1 MVDLFVLVVDGYI
14 EDIFGFVVCL
24 EVYVMIKVI
33 VCVGVCD
40 VQYFFCGGYVI
51 SYVFVYGEF
60 VYIQNLLI

>member
-40 VQYFFCGGYVI
+40 V
-51 SYVFVYGEF
+51 
-60 VYIQNLLI
+60 